1 MMRNLLLL
9 APLALLAGCGKIAPI
24 EPGPGRSLPV
34 KPAMAATVPTAE
46 ELLTPRADAAPQ
58 RIDELMKR
66 SAPRKADRF
75 DLPPPDGGAP
85 LLPVGATPPPAPSD
99 PTVTATPK

>member
-1 MMRNLLLL
+1 MTRKLLFL

-24 EPGPGRSLPV
+24 EPAPGRSLPV
-34 KPAMAATVPTAE
+34 KPLTAATTPTAE
-46 ELLTPRADAAPQ
+46 ELLALRPDAAPQ
-58 RIDELMKR
+58 RVDELMKR
-66 SAPRKADRF
+66 STPRKADRF

-99 PTVTATPK
+99 PAVTATPK

>member
-1 MMRNLLLL
+1 MMRKLLLL

-46 ELLTPRADAAPQ
+46 ELLTRRADAAPQ

-75 DLPPPDGGAP
+75 DLPPPDGGAAP
-85 LLPVGATPPPAPSD
+85 VLLQPEQPTSSDKPGVKTPQ
-99 PTVTATPK
+99 